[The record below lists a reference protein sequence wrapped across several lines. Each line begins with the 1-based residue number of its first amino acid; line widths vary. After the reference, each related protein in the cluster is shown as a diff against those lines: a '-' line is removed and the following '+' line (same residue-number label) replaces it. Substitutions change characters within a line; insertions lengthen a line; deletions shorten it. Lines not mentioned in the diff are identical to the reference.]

1 MSVTVRRIEPGE
13 AAAIGLPEVPAP
25 FKQEIYAVETHA
37 PPEWVFQV
45 IAHLGGENG
54 WYYGDWLWSLR
65 GLLDRL
71 IGGVG
76 LRRATSLSGSLQPGD
91 ALDFWRVEQL
101 EPERVLVLRAEM
113 KIGGEGLLGFY
124 LFPVDK
130 GTLLVQR
137 ALFRPTIWLGRVY
150 WLVVY
155 PLHALVFRGLVG
167 AIAERAERISQ

>member
-1 MSVTVRRIEPGE
+1 MSASVRRVEPGE
-13 AAAIGLPEVPAP
+13 AAAIGLPEMPAV
-25 FKQEIYAVETHA
+25 FKQEIYAVKTHA
-37 PPEWVFQV
+37 PPAQVFQV

-76 LRRATSLSGSLQPGD
+76 LRRAASLSAPLQPGD
-91 ALDFWRVEQL
+91 ALDFWRVEQV
-101 EPERVLVLRAEM
+101 EQERVLVLRAEM

-124 LFPVDK
+124 LFPSDK
-130 GTLLVQR
+130 GTLVVQR
-137 ALFRPTIWLGRVY
+137 ASFRPTIWLGRAY
-150 WLVVY
+150 WFVVY

-167 AIAERAERISQ
+167 AIAERAERISL

>member
-1 MSVTVRRIEPGE
+1 MSVRVRRIEPGE
-13 AAAIGLPEVPAP
+13 AAVIGLPEMHAA

-37 PPEWVFQV
+37 SPAQVFPL
-45 IAHLGGENG
+45 ITHLGGENG
-54 WYYGDWLWSLR
+54 WYYGDWLWWLR

-76 LRRATSLSGSLQPGD
+76 LRRAKSVPAALQPGD

-101 EPERVLVLRAEM
+101 EQNRVLVLRAEV

-124 LFPVDK
+124 LIPNDK

-137 ALFRPTIWLGRVY
+137 ALFRPTIWLGRLY
-150 WLVVY
+150 WFTVY
-155 PLHALVFRGLVG
+155 PLHALVFRGLIG
-167 AIAERAERISQ
+167 AIAERAEGTSK